1 LGTGK
6 VTLALGSLNES
17 VSSADVVLDGGRP
30 NGVRDVHQPPNHDR
44 NWHDL

>member
-1 LGTGK
+1 LGKGK
-6 VTLALGSLNES
+6 VTLDLASLNES
-17 VSSADVVLDGGRP
+17 VGPAVLELDGRRP